1 MLNKHSKRSYIY
13 LVAIL
18 LFATIITTISSFL
31 TYKNSIKASESS
43 LQLQAIGIAAS
54 IESFI
59 NSSGELKR
67 QKNIFKEII
76 TQGRWEGIA
85 FIALYDKNSTI
96 VLHSN
101 ENLIGRQSTDKN
113 LKTAIET
120 HTPSHTYITLG
131 TGEKVFVLDFPVHV
145 QNAEKIL
152 RIALHTY
159 YAEGIIREARLHGF
173 GMLFITAVLWGIGLF
188 FIRASRRSDELK
200 IKMAEREGLAAI
212 GEMASILAHEI
223 RNPLGSI
230 KGFAQYLK
238 EQIAYNRIQDTDA
251 LDIIISESKRLEELT
266 ENLLMY
272 SKPIE
277 VKLEDFDLLNSVNEA
292 VKAIQNRNNVDIKV
306 YVPSGIKIR
315 SDKAKLKQALINII
329 QNAADAESK
338 AIDIKVEY
346 INDLAAVSIGDDGCG
361 MSWEIKENAFKP
373 FFTTKAKG
381 TGLGL
386 AIVDKLIKAIGGKIE
401 LQSEPQK
408 GTVFKIFIPRAI

>member
-43 LQLQAIGIAAS
+43 LQLQAIGIGAS

-277 VKLEDFDLLNSVNEA
+277 VKLEDFDLLNAVNEA